1 MSAYVISEVE
11 IIDETAAKDYMKL
24 AEASITEYDG
34 RYLVRGANAETME
47 GEPTKRK
54 VVIVE
59 FPSMDRAHEWY
70 ESLAYAKAL
79 RFRDQAIDRKLI
91 FVDGIS
97 PFSSK

>member
-1 MSAYVISEVE
+1 MPAYVISEVE
-11 IIDETAAKDYMKL
+11 ILDEAAAKSYMKL
-24 AEASITEYDG
+24 AESSIAQYAG
-34 RYLVRGANAETME
+34 RYLARGANAEVIE

-70 ESLAYAKAL
+70 ESPAYAKAL
-79 RFRDQAIDRKLI
+79 KFRDKALARHLI
-91 FVDGIS
+91 FVEGIS